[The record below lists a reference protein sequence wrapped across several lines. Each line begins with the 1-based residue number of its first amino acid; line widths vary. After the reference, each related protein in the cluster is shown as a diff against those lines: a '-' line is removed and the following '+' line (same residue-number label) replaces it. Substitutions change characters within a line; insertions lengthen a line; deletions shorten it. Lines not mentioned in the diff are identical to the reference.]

1 MFDLLT
7 PSQWICLGN
16 CMTSDKWES
25 LRSWLATVG
34 GLVALLIAANTYRR
48 NVRIKREEQAR
59 LVYSKITHVAHHDP
73 GATFPLLP
81 NGARNG
87 NGSPGVQ
94 IVTNPDPDAEHK
106 ALGVALAPLNQATA
120 IIHNGSKELIGPARV
135 QMVNGG
141 SGKVWDEFSI
151 SVAEVDPDSD
161 YIVDFTW
168 INEFH
173 PGLPPLATTVIFR
186 DASGQWWRRH
196 RSEPIERVHD
206 DPENEGRT
214 ATERVATKVRHKPT
228 ECRPNSRSP
237 SRNSQRGC
245 AGIGSGVSVRASL
258 RFPNL
263 LIGARLRHP

>member
-7 PSQWICLGN
+7 PNQCDWLRN
-16 CMTSDKWES
+16 WLTSDAWDS

-48 NVRIKREEQAR
+48 SVRIKREEQAR
-59 LVYSKITHVAHHDP
+59 LIYSKITHVEHHDV
-73 GATFPLLP
+73 GAMFPLNA
-81 NGARNG
+81 NGARDG

-106 ALGVALAPLNQATA
+106 ALGLALAPLNQVTV

-135 QMVNGG
+135 QMINGG
-141 SGKVWDEFSI
+141 NGKVWDEFS
-151 SVAEVDPDSD
+151 VRVDAVDPESD

-196 RSEPIERVHD
+196 RAEPIERVHD

-214 ATERVATKVRHKPT
+214 ATERAATKLRQQADGVPPEQQVTDPKLTTRVRWHRFWRKRAGKSPT
-228 ECRPNSRSP
+228 P
-237 SRNSQRGC
+237 
-245 AGIGSGVSVRASL
+245 
-258 RFPNL
+258 
-263 LIGARLRHP
+263 